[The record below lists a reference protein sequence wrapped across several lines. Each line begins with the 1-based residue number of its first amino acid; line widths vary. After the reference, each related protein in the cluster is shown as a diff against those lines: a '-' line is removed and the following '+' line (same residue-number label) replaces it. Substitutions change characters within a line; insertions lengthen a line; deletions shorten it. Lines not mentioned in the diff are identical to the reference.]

1 MSSTISISVFKP
13 ILASISIL
21 IVLLSIFYSFSQF
34 LSMPFYEIDQLPP
47 TFLPQ
52 PKRKTHTSLFIV
64 SILIIFQKNYI
75 SKQWGKMKR
84 DCLVLYTKLTIKQ
97 YIYIPTPEAT
107 FLLIIPNTAIGQGQK
122 LCFYS
127 QTQLQIPPKA
137 VFSKRS
143 FRTYLQKCVNTLLI
157 HTFWF
162 FFSILIPTFLF
173 HHF

>member
-1 MSSTISISVFKP
+1 MSSAISISVFKP

-21 IVLLSIFYSFSQF
+21 VVLLSIFYSFSQF
-34 LSMPFYEIDQLPP
+34 LSMPFYELDQLTP
-47 TFLPQ
+47 TLLPQ

-75 SKQWGKMKR
+75 FKQWGKMKR

-137 VFSKRS
+137 VFSKRG
-143 FRTYLQKCVNTLLI
+143 FRTFKKKKSHKWVYSRVFKTQL
-157 HTFWF
+157 
-162 FFSILIPTFLF
+162 
-173 HHF
+173 

>member
-1 MSSTISISVFKP
+1 MSSTISISIFKP

-84 DCLVLYTKLTIKQ
+84 DCLVLYTELTIKQ
-97 YIYIPTPEAT
+97 YIYIPTPKAA
-107 FLLIIPNTAIGQGQK
+107 FLLKIPNAAIGQGLK

-137 VFSKRS
+137 VFSKRGLRT
-143 FRTYLQKCVNTLLI
+143 FRKKKKKKSHKWVYSRVFKTQL
-157 HTFWF
+157 
-162 FFSILIPTFLF
+162 
-173 HHF
+173 